1 MNLEKLLEQYATL
14 AIYNGVNVQV
24 NQLLVINAT
33 VDCADF
39 VRKVVKKAYEKGA
52 SEVKVNWSD
61 DIVSK
66 LRYENASDEIL
77 STIPEFKL
85 QEIEYE
91 QNQKCCYLSIRS
103 PNPMIFKDVDPSKL
117 HLEQKASGIAFKPFR
132 NYTMSSIGQW
142 SMLLLPNPT
151 WAKLVYPNLEEEKA
165 VEALYKQIF
174 ACSRVEEAND
184 VAAAWQE
191 HIQQLKRYQN
201 ILNTYA
207 FKSLHFMNSLGTDL
221 SVELVENHLWA
232 GGSEATPEGIE
243 FIPNIPTEECFSMPF
258 KYGVNGTVY
267 ATKPLNVQGKLI
279 EDFYFEFK
287 NGKVINFDAKQ
298 NKESLQNLL
307 DMDKGSRYLGEVALL
322 SNDSPISASG
332 LVFYNTLFD
341 ENASCHLALGNC
353 YPMNIKDGE
362 KMSQE
367 ELEAKGANFSMVHC
381 DFMFG
386 SNDMNVIGIKEDGEK
401 VTVFENGNFVF

>member
-1 MNLEKLLEQYATL
+1 
-14 AIYNGVNVQV
+14 
-24 NQLLVINAT
+24 
-33 VDCADF
+33 
-39 VRKVVKKAYEKGA
+39 
-52 SEVKVNWSD
+52 
-61 DIVSK
+61 
-66 LRYENASDEIL
+66 
-77 STIPEFKL
+77 
-85 QEIEYE
+85 
-91 QNQKCCYLSIRS
+91 
-103 PNPMIFKDVDPSKL
+103 
-117 HLEQKASGIAFKPFR
+117 
-132 NYTMSSIGQW
+132 
-142 SMLLLPNPT
+142 
-151 WAKLVYPNLEEEKA
+151 
-165 VEALYKQIF
+165 
-174 ACSRVEEAND
+174 
-184 VAAAWQE
+184 
-191 HIQQLKRYQN
+191 
-201 ILNTYA
+201 
-207 FKSLHFMNSLGTDL
+207 MNSLGTDL

-232 GGSEATPEGIE
+232 GGSESTPEGIE

-353 YPMNIKDGE
+353 YPMNIKDGGN
-362 KMSQE
+362 MSQE
-367 ELEAKGANFSMVHC
+367 ELEALGANFSMIHC

-386 SNDMNVIGIKEDGEK
+386 SNDMSVIGIKEDGEK
-401 VTVFENGNFVF
+401 VIVFENGNFVF